1 VVTRPSIADPRE
13 CCHVRTEPSA
23 SIPLRSVAVRC
34 STRYMILRTAAVRL
48 ALAALWLT
56 CTAALF
62 LVLDLYT

>member
-1 VVTRPSIADPRE
+1 
-13 CCHVRTEPSA
+13 
-23 SIPLRSVAVRC
+23 
-34 STRYMILRTAAVRL
+34 MILGATTRAATLRL

>member
-1 VVTRPSIADPRE
+1 
-13 CCHVRTEPSA
+13 
-23 SIPLRSVAVRC
+23 
-34 STRYMILRTAAVRL
+34 MILRTAAVRL